1 MKYSE
6 NLPKLSYNT
15 SIGKFSITNFFS
27 YYKYNFD
34 TLTVQQI
41 DYDSKTTLVEASAQI
56 YQDANSFWLI
66 LLANQTI
73 NPFTLF
79 KPNPTLYTG
88 ENIDKNTA
96 LIEDT
101 STTVPYYV
109 SAGSLVTPF
118 AATGGNEYDF
128 SSVGNFDLN
137 GDVYII
143 ESQNFY
149 NKRVVAKPGPDGS
162 PTTFK
167 TSSGSNN
174 YKFIDSSSG
183 ASGYESVLKNSGS
196 TAIIPFLEETAIL
209 SDFGVEIITE
219 GSALGGGGFAAIGL
233 AEESALQSVENTTTT
248 TTTEQAVTLT
258 NKRINV
264 FENTGIN
271 KVTTRLIVLKYS

>member
-209 SDFGVEIITE
+209 GDFGAEIITE
-219 GSALGGGGFAAIGL
+219 GSALGGGGFSVEGL
-233 AEESALQSVENTTTT
+233 AEEPALQSVASTTI
-248 TTTEQAVTLT
+248 TTEQAVTLT

>member
-6 NLPKLSYNT
+6 NLPKLSYKT
-15 SIGKFSITNFFS
+15 SIGTFSITNFFS

-41 DYDSKTTLVEASAQI
+41 DYDSKTTLVEASAQV
-56 YQDANSFWLI
+56 YQDPNSFWLI

-79 KPNPTLYTG
+79 KPNPTLYAG

-96 LIEDT
+96 LIEDI

-109 SAGSLVTPF
+109 SAGSLVAPF
-118 AATGGNEYDF
+118 AATGGNQYDF
-128 SSVGNFDLN
+128 SSVGNFDLT
-137 GDVYII
+137 GDVYIV

-149 NKRVVAKPGPDGS
+149 NKRVVAKPGPDGT

-167 TSSGSNN
+167 TSGGSNN
-174 YKFIDSSSG
+174 YKFIDSTSG
-183 ASGYESVLKNSGS
+183 ASAAESVLKITGS
-196 TAIIPFLEETAIL
+196 TAIIPLLEEPAFNTG
-209 SDFGVEIITE
+209 FGTEIILE
-219 GSALGGGGFAAIGL
+219 GPVLGGGGILVEGL
-233 AEESALQSVENTTTT
+233 AEESALQSAQNNTV
-248 TTTEQAVTLT
+248 TTERAVTLT

-271 KVTTRLIVLKYS
+271 RVTTRLIVWLI